1 MTSETLPK
9 RIKSIVDKHPQEDC
23 AHWKKEDGSFE
34 LVTFSML
41 WNDVRTLG
49 SGLLSLGIKREE
61 HVGIM
66 SDNMYRWLVTDLAL
80 LSIGAADIPRG
91 SDSTADEMA
100 YILNHADCKI
110 TFAENKSQLEK
121 ILSKKKE
128 ISSLKKI
135 IILDPAYPKDETGK
149 QSGIDVHSFDEIME
163 AGKKELE
170 KHPDRFE
177 KELEAG
183 DIDDLA
189 SILYTSGTTGEPKG
203 VMLTHRNFLF
213 QMDRIDKHLHLY
225 PTDIFLSV
233 LPIWHSFERA
243 VEYVCLNLAVAIAYS
258 KPIGK
263 IMLDDFKKI
272 RPTWMTA
279 VPRLWEGIRAGII
292 RNVNSQGGIKK
303 IMFHFFLKIGQVYA
317 SLGNMIGGR
326 SPQFRK
332 RLRAFDITI
341 AILPFIL
348 LTPFKAL
355 GNVLVFKK
363 LKALM
368 GGRFVAGVS
377 GGGALPA
384 YVDKFF
390 QAAGIPLLEGYGL
403 TETAPILSVRYQHH
417 PVSGTVGPLLQ
428 DVEYRLLDEE
438 GKELPPG
445 KMGTLY
451 VKSPQVMQG
460 YYKKPEETA
469 KVLID
474 GWLNTGDLAVFTHT
488 GEFTIVGRSKDTIV
502 LLGGENIEPNPIE
515 ENLVQSDFIDQAMVV
530 GQDQK
535 FLGALIV
542 INQEK
547 VEEYAKRKNIQF
559 IDSEELQ
566 SNPEI
571 KDLIYDEIQSLVN
584 PKRGFKPFERIFRF
598 TILPKAFEVG
608 DEMTRSLKIRRNVV
622 NERYKKEIAGL
633 FK

>member
-1 MTSETLPK
+1 
-9 RIKSIVDKHPQEDC
+9 
-23 AHWKKEDGSFE
+23 
-34 LVTFSML
+34 
-41 WNDVRTLG
+41 
-49 SGLLSLGIKREE
+49 
-61 HVGIM
+61 VG
-66 SDNMYRWLVTDLAL
+66 
-80 LSIGAADIPRG
+80 
-91 SDSTADEMA
+91 
-100 YILNHADCKI
+100 
-110 TFAENKSQLEK
+110 
-121 ILSKKKE
+121 
-128 ISSLKKI
+128 
-135 IILDPAYPKDETGK
+135 
-149 QSGIDVHSFDEIME
+149 
-163 AGKKELE
+163 
-170 KHPDRFE
+170 
-177 KELEAG
+177 
-183 DIDDLA
+183 
-189 SILYTSGTTGEPKG
+189 
-203 VMLTHRNFLF
+203 
-213 QMDRIDKHLHLY
+213 
-225 PTDIFLSV
+225 
-233 LPIWHSFERA
+233 
-243 VEYVCLNLAVAIAYS
+243 IAYS

-263 IMLDDFKKI
+263 IMLADFKKI

-303 IMFHFFLKIGQVYA
+303 IMFHFFLKIGQAYA
-317 SLGNMIGGR
+317 SLGNMIAGR
-326 SPQFRK
+326 IPQFRK
-332 RLRAFDITI
+332 RIRLFDISS
-341 AILPFIL
+341 AIIPFAL
-348 LTPFKAL
+348 LAPFKAL

-377 GGGALPA
+377 GGGALPS

-417 PVSGTVGPLLQ
+417 PVSGTVGPLLE

-438 GKELPPG
+438 GNELPPG

-469 KVLID
+469 KVLKD

-488 GEFTIVGRSKDTIV
+488 GECTIVGRSKDTIV

-515 ENLVQSDFIDQAMVV
+515 ENLVQSDYIEQAMVV

-542 INQEK
+542 INEEK
-547 VEEYAKRKNIQF
+547 TEEYAKRKNIQF
-559 IDSEELQ
+559 MDSAELR

-571 KDLIYDEIQSLVN
+571 KDLIYDEIQGLVN
-584 PKRGFKPFERIFRF
+584 PKRGFKAFERIFRF
-598 TILPKAFEVG
+598 TILPKAFEIG
-608 DEMTRSLKIRRNVV
+608 DEMTRSLKIRRNIV